1 MFSRI
6 HHKLVAALRILL
18 IVLMAAMALDVM
30 WQVVTRFVLNSP
42 SVWTEELARFILIWL
57 GSLGAAY
64 GVAEGF
70 HLEMDYFL
78 KKATGLK
85 RRLLDR
91 IILAILLLIG
101 VGVFLIGGGSL
112 VLLANELGQTSPAL
126 GLPMSLVYLALPLS
140 GMLIVFFALYRMQ
153 HPLPPQITDEP
164 IN

>member
-1 MFSRI
+1 MFSAI

-18 IVLMAAMALDVM
+18 IILMAAMAVDVL
-30 WQVVTRFVLNSP
+30 WQVVTRFILNAP

-78 KKATGLK
+78 KQAKDDR
-85 RRLLDR
+85 RRLLER

-101 VGVFLIGGGSL
+101 LGVFFFGGGRL

-126 GLPMSLVYLALPLS
+126 GLPMSLIYLALPLS
-140 GMLIVFFALYRMQ
+140 GLLMAYFALHRMR
-153 HPLPPQITDEP
+153 HPLPPQTTDEP
-164 IN
+164 ID